1 MLLSRTML
9 LPGRFSIYSRGQ
21 EAVKELVHLNM
32 RDFQL
37 HPRLSNK
44 VGEVCPALLRIRPG
58 ARKVVSRTERETF
71 WVFVKELDPDLS

>member
-1 MLLSRTML
+1 MLLSGTML

-44 VGEVCPALLRIRPG
+44 VCPALPCPLKNQAWG
-58 ARKVVSRTERETF
+58 KEGCSRTERGTF